1 MAAVQ
6 KSFCGR
12 IIKMKSIDIE
22 ENIYGQDES
31 QCFGN
36 GQYRHVNKTDGQN
49 LTRFSM
55 SSEKSSCITLSLPFC
70 TQSIPIIITHYS
82 FFYLSIRIFQMM
94 VNDATRVMSVQ

>member
-6 KSFCGR
+6 KSFWGR

-36 GQYRHVNKTDGQN
+36 GQYVSGMRVAEFDFLDKALALNKPA
-49 LTRFSM
+49 
-55 SSEKSSCITLSLPFC
+55 PF
-70 TQSIPIIITHYS
+70 TQSK
-82 FFYLSIRIFQMM
+82 
-94 VNDATRVMSVQ
+94 V

>member
-36 GQYRHVNKTDGQN
+36 GQYVSGMRVAEFDFLDKALALNKPLPLRRLRFN
-49 LTRFSM
+49 L
-55 SSEKSSCITLSLPFC
+55 
-70 TQSIPIIITHYS
+70 Q
-82 FFYLSIRIFQMM
+82 FFFTNISGF
-94 VNDATRVMSVQ
+94 